1 MNVSSYLEAF
11 LSVYGWAVYR
21 TMFLLFMMTG
31 LFLYPILR
39 SLIGLLIDFLSSGRE
54 DAYGYLKQAGVVI
67 ALTIAVFFFAMVPV
81 VEISFSKAR
90 VQNICGLKDGTAA
103 EVNNV
108 KQSGNAANGGKY
120 FSITETRVPI
130 MPWIAMRLG
139 QGINSIFYT
148 SLPCVMH
155 TADANRAALNV
166 QTNDEALDKEFKDFM
181 EQCHLKAVDLIKR
194 IRRGEFDNA
203 TTNGKKN
210 GVTSKEWLEK
220 EILNDANAK
229 FKAGI
234 RKWDYRRIEKIAPE
248 HMSEITE
255 FIDSDFIYKYI
266 YSTEGNPI
274 NSAPPSVQEALGKIP
289 MTMHATTAVA
299 GMPGQNFDNLP
310 TCAAWWKKG
319 EGQRKGLRERLLA
332 NLTDDAVLRVAP
344 KTGIDAC
351 QEKMQEFDD
360 TAIKIS
366 TGELKN
372 KAKCL
377 EQFRETIA
385 KRESQ
390 KSGSIEER
398 VGRNLFLAYQGN
410 NGHIK
415 DDTISTSESV
425 TLAMTAAGAM
435 AAGFISSKFGI
446 DLSGGLLGT
455 IVSFYGTIFM
465 MKLLLKFLLPMAIM
479 AVYMFWGI
487 YMLIGEMR
495 GAALV
500 KGMVLIFS
508 LTIIPGLWSI
518 ADHLDDKLWD
528 AMYDSWTDGPIQMV
542 LLDAASGIFY
552 LAIPMIIFF
561 LINLAGAGE
570 HSGALADVQSRAG
583 NLSGN
588 IGQSTGK
595 GTNKSFNWFV
605 KGDRNSKGEIKSG
618 GFVTKFGSGIKSG
631 WNKIRGRK

>member
-248 HMSEITE
+248 HMGEITE

-319 EGQRKGLRERLLA
+319 EGQQKGLRERLLA

-385 KRESQ
+385 KRESK
-390 KSGSIEER
+390 KSGSVEER
-398 VGRNLFLAYQGN
+398 VGRNLLLAYQGN

-465 MKLLLKFLLPMAIM
+465 MKLLLKFLLPLAIM

-552 LAIPMIIFF
+552 LAIPMIVFY
-561 LINLAGAGE
+561 LINLAGAGD
-570 HSGALADVQSRAG
+570 SKGAIADVQSGANR
-583 NLSGN
+583 LSGN
-588 IGQSTGK
+588 VGQATGK

-631 WNKIRGRK
+631 WNKWRGKN

>member
-1 MNVSSYLEAF
+1 
-11 LSVYGWAVYR
+11 
-21 TMFLLFMMTG
+21 
-31 LFLYPILR
+31 
-39 SLIGLLIDFLSSGRE
+39 
-54 DAYGYLKQAGVVI
+54 
-67 ALTIAVFFFAMVPV
+67 
-81 VEISFSKAR
+81 
-90 VQNICGLKDGTAA
+90 
-103 EVNNV
+103 
-108 KQSGNAANGGKY
+108 
-120 FSITETRVPI
+120 
-130 MPWIAMRLG
+130 
-139 QGINSIFYT
+139 
-148 SLPCVMH
+148 
-155 TADANRAALNV
+155 
-166 QTNDEALDKEFKDFM
+166 
-181 EQCHLKAVDLIKR
+181 
-194 IRRGEFDNA
+194 
-203 TTNGKKN
+203 
-210 GVTSKEWLEK
+210 
-220 EILNDANAK
+220 
-229 FKAGI
+229 
-234 RKWDYRRIEKIAPE
+234 
-248 HMSEITE
+248 
-255 FIDSDFIYKYI
+255 
-266 YSTEGNPI
+266 
-274 NSAPPSVQEALGKIP
+274 
-289 MTMHATTAVA
+289 
-299 GMPGQNFDNLP
+299 
-310 TCAAWWKKG
+310 
-319 EGQRKGLRERLLA
+319 
-332 NLTDDAVLRVAP
+332 
-344 KTGIDAC
+344 
-351 QEKMQEFDD
+351 MQEFDD

-561 LINLAGAGE
+561 LINLAGAGD
-570 HSGALADVQSRAG
+570 SKGAIADVQSGANR
-583 NLSGN
+583 LSGN
-588 IGQSTGK
+588 VGQATGK

-631 WNKIRGRK
+631 WNKWRGKN